1 MSTDPDADRAASDWN
16 AEVYDRLS
24 TPQQGW
30 GQALVDRLA
39 FRGDETVLDIGCGT
53 GRLTERVLD
62 RLPRG
67 RVVAIDASP
76 GMLEVARA
84 NLRPRFRS
92 RVSFVRADAVAL
104 PFAEV
109 ADAVFS
115 TATFH
120 WVTDHDR
127 LFRSVYAA
135 LRPGGRLVA
144 QCGGG
149 PNLAR
154 LLGRARRLAASPDNA
169 RYFEGWREALRFEEA
184 APTARR
190 LEAAGFA
197 GVETEIVP
205 APVSF
210 ATAQE
215 FEDFLACVCVRAYVA
230 RLPDEARRARFLKA
244 LTAEAATDDPP
255 FTLDYW
261 RLNLSGTKPGLGTR
275 DSGVGGS
282 RRRTSDA

>member
-1 MSTDPDADRAASDWN
+1 MSIDSEADRAASDWN

-24 TPQQGW
+24 RPQQGW
-30 GQALVDRLA
+30 GQAVVGRLA
-39 FRGDETVLDIGCGT
+39 LEGHETVIDLGCGT

-62 RLPRG
+62 CLPHG
-67 RVVAIDASP
+67 RVVAVDYSP
-76 GMLEVARA
+76 SMLEVARA
-84 NLRPRFRS
+84 NLRPRFAG
-92 RVSFVRADAVAL
+92 RVGFVRADAAAL
-104 PFAEV
+104 PFEAA

-120 WVTDHDR
+120 WVMDHDR
-127 LFRSVYAA
+127 LFRSLYTA

-154 LLGRARRLAASPDNA
+154 LLGRARRLAGAPDYA
-169 RYFEGWREALRFEEA
+169 RYFKGWTEALRFEEA
-184 APTARR
+184 APAARR
-190 LEAAGFA
+190 LETAGFID
-197 GVETEIVP
+197 VETETVP

-210 ATAQE
+210 ATAGE

-230 RLPDEARRARFLKA
+230 RLPDEARRSSFLHTLA
-244 LTAEAATDDPP
+244 TQAATDDPP

-261 RLNLSGTKPGLGTR
+261 RLNLNATKPGLGTR
-275 DSGVGGS
+275 PPA
-282 RRRTSDA
+282 RPPTCIIW